1 MIITVPQRKN
11 LLVSDLVFKKG
22 DVSGETICEVQ
33 FLTIDKKEV
42 CNVVISEYND
52 LYTIESH
59 SSIYE
64 NIAKLII
71 NTFFAESELSSF
83 NNAFYNLQK
92 RLKEAVRKEE
102 TPIEDE
108 VEVEVEVKVEETPI
122 PKVEEKKEVIEE
134 KKVEVK
140 KQVVEVKID
149 RPNAV
154 GLEGQIHEL
163 VYNCL
168 ESEYT
173 VQTIQNKMIELGIE
187 PNRTEIIVKRPDA
200 EPKNVGAQH
209 KDFKT
214 ILQTISAGV
223 NTAIVGP
230 AGSGKTTCV
239 HSVAN
244 ALGLPFYSKSVSAQ
258 TGVHEFFGYQ
268 DANGNYVRTLFRE
281 AYEYGGVFLLD
292 EFDAGNPN
300 VLASMNQATANGSC
314 AFADKMIEKH
324 ENFIVVMA
332 GNTYGHGAT
341 SEYVGRNSIDKATL
355 DRFAFIFFDYD
366 EDFEYSLATNK
377 SWCKTVQGI
386 RKKVFEK
393 KVKTIVSPRATFDG
407 AKLLSSGMDIEMVKK
422 LLIYK
427 GLTEDEINL
436 IK

>member
-11 LLVSDLVFKKG
+11 LLVSDLVFEN
-22 DVSGETICEVQ
+22 DVCFVQ
-33 FLTIDKKEV
+33 FLTVDKKEV
-42 CNVVISEYND
+42 CC
-52 LYTIESH
+52 LTIGIDDEAYRILSH
-59 SSIYE
+59 TSSYE
-64 NIAKLII
+64 NIHKLII
-71 NTFFAESELSSF
+71 NTFFETSLETDF

-92 RLKEAVRKEE
+92 RLKEAVRKEYA
-102 TPIEDE
+102 PIEE
-108 VEVEVEVKVEETPI
+108 VVEVEVEEQ
-122 PKVEEKKEVIEE
+122 PKVEEKKEV
-134 KKVEVK
+134 VETK
-140 KQVVEVKID
+140 KQVVEVKIE

-168 ESEYT
+168 ESDYT
-173 VQTIQNKMIELGIE
+173 VQTIQNKMIQLGIE
-187 PNRTEIIVKRPDA
+187 PNRTEIIVKRADA

-209 KDFKT
+209 KDFNT
-214 ILQTISAGV
+214 ILQTIAAGV

-244 ALGLPFYSKSVSAQ
+244 ALSLPFYSKSVSAQ

-314 AFADKMIEKH
+314 AFADKMIDKH
-324 ENFIVVMA
+324 ADFIVVMA

-341 SEYVGRNSIDKATL
+341 SEYVGRNAIDKATL

-366 EDFEYSLATNK
+366 EDFEYDLATNK
-377 SWCKTVQGI
+377 SWCKEVQKI
-386 RKKVFEK
+386 RKRVFEK

-407 AKLLSSGMDIEMVKK
+407 AKLLSSGMDMELVKK

-427 GLTEDEINL
+427 GLTNDEINL
-436 IK
+436 LK